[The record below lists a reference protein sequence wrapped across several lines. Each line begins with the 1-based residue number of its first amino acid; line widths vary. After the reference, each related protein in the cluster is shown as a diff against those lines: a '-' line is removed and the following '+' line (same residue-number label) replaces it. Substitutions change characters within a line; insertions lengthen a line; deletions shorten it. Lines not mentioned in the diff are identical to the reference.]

1 MLKSLKEWLSSI
13 VGENL
18 KSVYGL
24 IYIYETED
32 INHPQE
38 LQVIFE
44 TGLIK
49 KISCSSNGSSLLI
62 QDSPMIESDLGEYG
76 KQVIKDISDM
86 PVFDDVI
93 GEELQDLE
101 VINSEVEKGI
111 VGLRFQFSNSKNIDI
126 LTLGDEI
133 SFYKST
139 PINIIEG
146 EGISFQ
152 SISE

>member
-1 MLKSLKEWLSSI
+1 MLKSLKEWFSSI
-13 VGENL
+13 VGKNL

-62 QDSPMIESDLGEYG
+62 QDLPMIESDLGEYG
-76 KQVIKDISDM
+76 KQLIKDISDM
-86 PVFDDVI
+86 PVFVDVI
-93 GEELQDLE
+93 GEELQNLE
-101 VINSEVEKGI
+101 VINSEIEQSI

-139 PINIIEG
+139 PMNIIDE